1 MPTLLPSLPSLALVT
16 WSALTGCSGPSDP
29 SALTADAAQARTPTV
44 HTKTIYSRPYSI
56 DKKYASMRG
65 PYGFDEAKLWESEA
79 TELLWIV
86 GYKTTVVAADSEAPM
101 SQEFVCHA
109 NLDFD
114 TKDYYSRFP
123 TAPPVSGRVF
133 TLSQGQQDIQFPEG
147 MGIPF
152 TSDLPI
158 SLATQVL
165 NLNIEKPD
173 GIKVRHKVEI
183 HFVRDVEV
191 QGEMVPLFQG
201 AAEGFKALGE
211 ARHYGFSSAESDA
224 LEAAGG
230 GCSAGKPAVEG
241 DSDDDA
247 HGQKFTAHWVVPP
260 GREVNTTNVTR
271 FLNLPYDTTAHYIA
285 VHLHPF
291 AESLTLKDLTTGTV
305 LFDAKV
311 RGPKDRIGIDSID
324 HYESTEG
331 LPLYKDHQYE
341 LTSVYDNTSDHDV
354 DSMAVMYMYLKD
366 KKFRRPDLTALPP
379 LEDEKSEDQPEGERG
394 PSM

>member
-1 MPTLLPSLPSLALVT
+1 MTSILLSLLA
-16 WSALTGCSGPSDP
+16 ACSGPTDP
-29 SALTADAAQARTPTV
+29 STPSASAAQARTPTV
-44 HTKTIYSRPYSI
+44 HTKTIYSRSYTI
-56 DKKYASMRG
+56 DKKYVSMRG
-65 PYGFDEAKLWESEA
+65 PYGFDEVVLWESEA
-79 TELLWIV
+79 PELLWVV
-86 GYKTTVVAADSEAPM
+86 GYKTTVVAPDSEAPM

-114 TKDYYSRFP
+114 AKDYYAKFP

-133 TLSQGQQDIQFPEG
+133 TLSQGQQDIRFPEG
-147 MGIPF
+147 MGIPV

-165 NLNIEKPD
+165 NLNIEKPN

-183 HFVRDVEV
+183 HFVRDAEVEG
-191 QGEMVPLFQG
+191 QMTPLFQA

-211 ARHYGFSSAESDA
+211 AKHYGFSSAESDA

-230 GCSAGKPAVEG
+230 GCSAGKPAVDG
-241 DSDDDA
+241 DSDDDTF
-247 HGQKFTAHWVVPP
+247 GQKFTAHWVVPP

-291 AESLTLKDLTTGTV
+291 AESLTLKDLTTGKV

-324 HYESTEG
+324 HYESVEG
-331 LPLYKDHQYE
+331 MPLYKDHQYE
-341 LTSVYDNTSDHDV
+341 LTSVYDNPTDHDV

-366 KKFRRPDLTALPP
+366 KKFQKPDLTAPLPKAAAP
-379 LEDEKSEDQPEGERG
+379 DDEARG

>member
-1 MPTLLPSLPSLALVT
+1 MT
-16 WSALTGCSGPSDP
+16 WFSVLFVACSGPNDP
-29 SALTADAAQARTPTV
+29 STQAADAAQARTPTV
-44 HTKTIYSRPYSI
+44 HTKTIYSKPYTI
-56 DKKYASMRG
+56 DKMYPSMRG
-65 PYGFDEAKLWESEA
+65 PYGFDEVALWESEA
-79 TELLWIV
+79 PELLWIV
-86 GYKTTVVAADSEAPM
+86 GYKTTAVAADSETEM

-114 TKDYYSRFP
+114 AKDYYARFP

-133 TLSQGQQDIQFPEG
+133 TLSQGQQDIHFPEG
-147 MGIPF
+147 MGIPV

-165 NLNIEKPD
+165 NLNIEKPE

-183 HFVRDVEV
+183 YFVRDLEV
-191 QGEMVPLFQG
+191 DGEMVPLFQG

-211 ARHYGFSSAESDA
+211 AKHYGFSSAESEA
-224 LEAAGG
+224 LDAAGG
-230 GCSAGKPAVEG
+230 GCSAGKPALEG
-241 DSDDDA
+241 DSDDDSF
-247 HGQKFTAHWVVPP
+247 GQKFTAHWVVPP

-271 FLNLPYDTTAHYIA
+271 FLNLPYDTTVHYIA

-291 AESLTLKDLTTGTV
+291 AESLKLEDLTTKTV
-305 LFDAKV
+305 VLDAKV

-324 HYESTEG
+324 HYASVEG
-331 LPLYKDHQYE
+331 MTLYKDHQYQ

-354 DSMAVMYMYLKD
+354 DSMAVMYMYLRD
-366 KKFRRPDLTALPP
+366 KKFKKPDLTALPA
-379 LEDEKSEDQPEGERG
+379 PEPAPAAPEERG

>member
-1 MPTLLPSLPSLALVT
+1 MSVIVTLLL
-16 WSALTGCSGPSDP
+16 GCSGPNDP
-29 SALTADAAQARTPTV
+29 STLSADAAQARTPTV
-44 HTKTIYSRPYSI
+44 HTKVIYSKPYTI
-56 DKKYASMRG
+56 DKKYVSMRG
-65 PYGFDEAKLWESEA
+65 PYGFDEVKLWESEA
-79 TELLWIV
+79 PELLWIV
-86 GYKTTVVAADSEAPM
+86 GYKTTVVAADSEAPL

-114 TKDYYSRFP
+114 AKDYSARFP

-133 TLSQGQQDIQFPEG
+133 TLSQGQQDIHFPQG
-147 MGIPF
+147 MGIPY

-165 NLNIEKPD
+165 NLNIEKPE
-173 GIKVRHKVEI
+173 GLKVRHKVEI
-183 HFVRDVEV
+183 YFVRDVEV
-191 QGEMVPLFQG
+191 QGEMTPLFQG

-211 ARHYGFSSAESDA
+211 AKHYGFSSAESDA

-230 GCSAGKPAVEG
+230 GCSAGKAAIDG

-260 GREVNTTNVTR
+260 GREENVTNVTR

-291 AESLTLKDLTTGTV
+291 AQSLELKDLTTNEV
-305 LFDAKV
+305 LFAAQV
-311 RGPKDRIGIDSID
+311 HGPTDRIGIDSID
-324 HYESTEG
+324 HYESVDG
-331 LPLYKDHQYE
+331 MLLHKDHQYQ
-341 LTSVYDNTSDHDV
+341 LTSVYDNTSGHDV

-366 KKFRRPDLTALPP
+366 KKFRKPDLANLPP
-379 LEDEKSEDQPEGERG
+379 LEEETSEEGKG
-394 PSM
+394 ASM

>member
-1 MPTLLPSLPSLALVT
+1 MSTLALSLLV
-16 WSALTGCSGPSDP
+16 ACSGPNDP
-29 SALTADAAQARTPTV
+29 SAQIAVAAQARTPTV
-44 HTKTIYSRPYSI
+44 HTKTIYSRPYTI
-56 DKKYASMRG
+56 DKKYVSMRG
-65 PYGFDEAKLWESEA
+65 PYGFDEVALWESESP
-79 TELLWIV
+79 ELLWIV
-86 GYKTTVVAADSEAPM
+86 GYKTTVVAADSESPM

-114 TKDYYSRFP
+114 AKDYYAKFP
-123 TAPPVSGRVF
+123 AAPPVSGRVF
-133 TLSQGQQDIQFPEG
+133 TLSQGQQDIHFPEG
-147 MGIPF
+147 LGIPV

-165 NLNIEKPD
+165 NLNIEKPKD
-173 GIKVRHKVEI
+173 IKVRHKVEI
-183 HFVRDVEV
+183 YFVRDVEV
-191 QGEMVPLFQG
+191 EGEMTPLFQA

-211 ARHYGFSSAESDA
+211 AKHYGFSSAESDA

-247 HGQKFTAHWVVPP
+247 FGQQFTAHWVVPP
-260 GREVNTTNVTR
+260 GREVNVTNVTR

-291 AESLTLKDLTTGTV
+291 AESLTLKDLTTGQV

-311 RGPKDRIGIDSID
+311 HGPKDRIGIDSID
-324 HYESTEG
+324 HFESVDG
-331 LPLYKDHQYE
+331 MALYKDHQYE
-341 LTSVYDNTSDHDV
+341 LTSVYNNTSGHDV

-366 KKFRRPDLTALPP
+366 KKFKRPDLSAPLPTAAEPA
-379 LEDEKSEDQPEGERG
+379 EAAG